1 MNPILQVK
9 LRFDKE
15 RNTSGFGA
23 PNLRANMS
31 VSTED
36 IDRLSESLRAVLRY
50 YRNEPKILNKI
61 LVDVCYNDII
71 AKSNRIKEILRPGG
85 ANTNDI
91 VVGARFSDATDGEE
105 NHIITYYVDSET
117 INKTLDE
124 LTMIRGFIEGE
135 LDGKATTVNFNETDG
150 KNDIVKNKLKKESY
164 EKYGLSKNKIR
175 RMVVDCSAVETFST
189 PRIIDDNLEN
199 DTFLITFYKT
209 ELTLSSL
216 LEKLGVDDVK
226 YRYSFYGEDTL
237 AVTRELFE
245 YLHNKVPYLISMI
258 SSDLAQITYDSIDK
272 DPSSESIEIPEPDN
286 EPVIGVIDTL
296 FDENVYFSHWVEN
309 KDYLDDIER
318 MTVSDNDREHGTEVT
333 SIIVDGPRMNPWLD
347 DGCGRFRVRHF
358 GVCAN
363 EISTVKLV
371 RKLKEIV
378 NNNPDIHVWN
388 LSLGTDDEVSKNFI
402 SFDAAVLDEL
412 QAKKNIVFVVSGTND
427 NRTERVGNIRV
438 GSPAD
443 SLNSIVVNSIKRN
456 GNPASY
462 SRKGTVLSF
471 FNKPDVVYY
480 GGEYNERINAY
491 APSGEEQVYGT
502 SFAAPWISRKMCFL
516 IDIMGFSREVAK
528 ALIIDSAAGWE
539 YKTSTVKNKDLLGY
553 GVVPIDIEE
562 VLSTNNDEIKFVVY
576 GTSEAYKT
584 TNYGIPVPKDKDDK
598 YPFVARATMCYF
610 PECSRAQGIDYTR
623 RELSLK
629 FGRIKSDGKID
640 DINENVQDE
649 EASYVDER
657 QSRRD
662 FRKWENTKFISRIL
676 KQNRA
681 LKSYEDRLWG
691 ITITSKERLDTQ
703 IRTGLNFGAVITL
716 KEIKG
721 VNRIEDFI
729 RACTLRGWIVNEI
742 NIEDKIHVYNSNQEE
757 ITFE

>member
-15 RNTSGFGA
+15 KNTSGFSTT
-23 PNLRANMS
+23 NLRANMD
-31 VSTED
+31 VSLEK
-36 IDRLSESLRAVLRY
+36 IDQLSESLRAVLRY
-50 YRNEPKILNKI
+50 YRSEPQILNNI
-61 LVDVCYNDII
+61 LIDVCYNDII
-71 AKSNRIKEILRPGG
+71 AKSNRIKELLRPVGIDI
-85 ANTNDI
+85 NDI
-91 VVGARFSDATDGEE
+91 VVGARFSDAHDGEE
-105 NHIITYYVDSET
+105 NHIITYYVDVET
-117 INKTLDE
+117 INKTLKE
-124 LTMIRGFIEGE
+124 LVVVKRFIEGE
-135 LDGKATTVNFNETDG
+135 LGGKATTTNFNETD
-150 KNDIVKNKLKKESY
+150 KKDDAVRRKLKKENY
-164 EKYGLSKNKIR
+164 EKYGLSKSKIR
-175 RMVVDCSAVETFST
+175 KIIVDCSVVENFST
-189 PRIIDDNLEN
+189 PRIIDDNSKN
-199 DTFLITFYKT
+199 DTLLITFYKT

-216 LEKLGVDDVK
+216 LEKLEVDDTK

-245 YLHNKVPYLISMI
+245 YLNDKVPYLISMI
-258 SSDLAQITYDSIDK
+258 SSDLAQVTCDSIDK
-272 DPSSESIEIPEPDN
+272 EISSGIIEIPEPSS
-286 EPVIGVIDTL
+286 EPIIGVIDTL
-296 FDENVYFSHWVEN
+296 FDENVYFSNWVEN
-309 KDYLDDIER
+309 TDYLDDIER
-318 MTVSDNDREHGTEVT
+318 MTVSDADKKHGTEVT

-363 EISTVKLV
+363 KISTIKLV
-371 RKLKEIV
+371 RKLKDIV
-378 NNNPDIHVWN
+378 NKNPDIHVWN

-427 NRTERVGNIRV
+427 NRSERIGNIRV

-443 SLNSIVVNSIKRN
+443 SLNSIVVNSIKRD

-471 FNKPDVVYY
+471 FNKPDIVYY
-480 GGEYNERINAY
+480 GGEYNDRITAY
-491 APSGEEQVYGT
+491 APHGEEQVYGT

-516 IDIMGFSREVAK
+516 IDVMGFSREVAK

-539 YKTSTVKNKDLLGY
+539 YKTCTAKNKELLGY
-553 GVVPIDIEE
+553 GVVPINIEKI
-562 VLSTNNDEIKFVVY
+562 LSTDNDEIKFLIY
-576 GTSEAYKT
+576 GTSESYKT
-584 TNYGIPVPKDKDDK
+584 TNYGIPIPKDRDDK

-610 PECSRAQGIDYTR
+610 PECSRAQGIDYTK

-629 FGRIKSDGKID
+629 FGRIKPDGKID

-649 EASYVDER
+649 ESSYVDER
-657 QSRRD
+657 QSRKD
-662 FRKWENTKFISRIL
+662 FRKWENTKFVARIL

-691 ITITSKERLDTQ
+691 ITVTSKERLDTQ
-703 IRTGLNFGAVITL
+703 MRNGLNFGVVITL

-729 RACTLRGWIVNEI
+729 RACKLRGWIVSEI
-742 NIEDKIHVYNSNQEE
+742 NIKNQIEIYNSNQEE
-757 ITFE
+757 IIFE